1 MLLNDHKKSFWEI
14 WALSLE
20 GCKDICSFILK
31 DQHNTLQILYN
42 TEAKI
47 VVYQLKILFYH
58 DLDPTQ
64 LYFVN
69 VSQLWVREKLQSN
82 ISNKS

>member
-42 TEAKI
+42 TKAKI
-47 VVYQLKILFYH
+47 VVY
-58 DLDPTQ
+58 
-64 LYFVN
+64 
-69 VSQLWVREKLQSN
+69 
-82 ISNKS
+82 